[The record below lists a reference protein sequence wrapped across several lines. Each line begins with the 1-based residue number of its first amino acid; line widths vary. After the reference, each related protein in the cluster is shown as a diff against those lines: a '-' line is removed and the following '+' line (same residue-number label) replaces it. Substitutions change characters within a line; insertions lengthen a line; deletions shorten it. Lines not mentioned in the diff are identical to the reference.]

1 VLSETDPRPGKA
13 TAALSVIAEEHFLM
27 VLHEITK
34 QTRVEHELLDHLMH
48 GLRSTAAWRVQEPDA
63 SRKLS
68 TLRFIAQSFQRHLEH
83 LLTLEEYDGY
93 MGLLRS
99 AVPRLAK
106 TTDALRQEHD
116 QFRSESRWIVQQ
128 LERLPTTD
136 LPALGHVCD
145 DLLAL
150 VGRIEEHNRK
160 EIALIQET
168 LGRDEGGE
176 G

>member
-1 VLSETDPRPGKA
+1 MA
-13 TAALSVIAEEHFLM
+13 
-27 VLHEITK
+27 LHEITE
-34 QTRVEHELLDHLMH
+34 QTRVEHELLQHLMQ

-68 TLRFIAQSFQRHLEH
+68 TLRFIVQSFQRHLER
-83 LLTLEEYDGY
+83 LLTIEEYDGY

-106 TTDALRQEHD
+106 TTDALRDEHD
-116 QFRSESRWIVQQ
+116 QFRSEARRIVQQ

-136 LPALGHVCD
+136 GKGLGQVCD

-150 VGRIEEHNRK
+150 IGRIEEHNKK
-160 EIALIQET
+160 ETALIQET

>member
-1 VLSETDPRPGKA
+1 MLPD
-13 TAALSVIAEEHFLM
+13 
-27 VLHEITK
+27 EITR
-34 QTRVEHELLDHLMH
+34 QTKVEHEVLHHLML

-83 LLTLEEYDGY
+83 LLTIEEYDGY
-93 MGLLRS
+93 MGLLQS

-116 QFRSESRWIVQQ
+116 RFRNEARRIVQQ
-128 LERLPTTD
+128 LERLPSTD
-136 LPALGHVCD
+136 LPALGKACD

-150 VGRIEEHNRK
+150 VGRIEEHNGK
-160 EIALIQET
+160 EIELIQET

>member
-1 VLSETDPRPGKA
+1 MA
-13 TAALSVIAEEHFLM
+13 
-27 VLHEITK
+27 LHEITE

-68 TLRFIAQSFQRHLEH
+68 TLRFIVQSFQRHLER
-83 LLTLEEYDGY
+83 LLTIEEYDGY

-106 TTDALRQEHD
+106 MTDTLREEHD
-116 QFRSESRWIVQQ
+116 HFRTEVRRIVQQ

-136 LPALGHVCD
+136 LPALGQACD

-150 VGRIEEHNRK
+150 VGRIEAHNKK